1 MKREDDVLRES
12 MLRYLEGAAPE
23 DEVERLSRLVRTDE
37 TARRE
42 LAGLVLQDLLLRR
55 IAKEEEFLELA
66 PPDEN
71 PPPRRPASLSTTR
84 ILRLRSEA
92 APRWRSRVLPAIA
105 AAALFAT
112 ALFLATRTTQ
122 SPETG
127 TPRTALPRAPES
139 LVTMESSPA
148 PAPAVEQRREDPAPP
163 DPALTPGPSQG
174 SPPLE
179 PRPAKDRPSTAP
191 ERRKTPA
198 PPPQNPVAPSAS
210 ALVAPSEPPFRFWET
225 IIAEIERVQ
234 GEVAILSGPVRAPA
248 KVGQNLTWGQG
259 LETGRQGLVVIKY
272 ADGTRLQLGSG
283 TVIWEAS
290 ERPGT
295 RGDEGAKRIHLTA
308 GTLTADVTKQPA
320 GRPMILQTPQGEAK
334 ILGTSFKLVIER
346 ESTRLEMKDGKIRVT
361 RKDDGAT
368 ADVGGGYYVV
378 VAKGVPLEVK
388 PMPPPGETVPNKTS
402 GHK

>member
-1 MKREDDVLRES
+1 
-12 MLRYLEGAAPE
+12 
-23 DEVERLSRLVRTDE
+23 
-37 TARRE
+37 
-42 LAGLVLQDLLLRR
+42 
-55 IAKEEEFLELA
+55 LELA

-139 LVTMESSPA
+139 LVTLESK
-148 PAPAVEQRREDPAPP
+148 
-163 DPALTPGPSQG
+163 
-174 SPPLE
+174 
-179 PRPAKDRPSTAP
+179 PAKDRPSAAP

-198 PPPQNPVAPSAS
+198 PPTQNPVSPSAS

-259 LETGRQGLVVIKY
+259 L
-272 ADGTRLQLGSG
+272 
-283 TVIWEAS
+283 
-290 ERPGT
+290 
-295 RGDEGAKRIHLTA
+295 
-308 GTLTADVTKQPA
+308 
-320 GRPMILQTPQGEAK
+320 
-334 ILGTSFKLVIER
+334 
-346 ESTRLEMKDGKIRVT
+346 
-361 RKDDGAT
+361 
-368 ADVGGGYYVV
+368 
-378 VAKGVPLEVK
+378 
-388 PMPPPGETVPNKTS
+388 
-402 GHK
+402 